1 MSWPVCPFC
10 ERIAAGQYDE
20 EPRRGC
26 YIFEPLNPVVPGH
39 LLVVPGEHVRNA
51 AVAPATASAVM
62 FEAASKVQ
70 RLGIE
75 ANLITSVG
83 PLATQTVMHL
93 HIHIVPRHENDGL
106 HLPWTGQARE
116 CFEHEAQHDK
126 ELRAA
131 RQDPSR

>member
-1 MSWPVCPFC
+1 MSAPGCPFC
-10 ERIAAGQYDE
+10 ERIAAEQYDE

-39 LLVVPGEHVRNA
+39 LLVVPGEHVRDA

-75 ANLITSVG
+75 ANIITSVG

-93 HIHIVPRHENDGL
+93 HLHIVPRHENDGL
-106 HLPWTGQARE
+106 RLPWTGQGRPAG
-116 CFEHEAQHDK
+116 
-126 ELRAA
+126 
-131 RQDPSR
+131 RQDFSR